1 MDVTLSEDQEAIRDL
16 AGRILGDKLTPDRL
30 RDLDADPDWFA
41 SDAWA
46 ELAGAD
52 LLGLCLPEAH
62 GGGGYGVFEA
72 CLLLEQV
79 GRAVAPVPLL
89 PTLLLGALPLAWFGA
104 ATGEQDRLLRGV
116 VSGDVVLTAA
126 VNEAGEA
133 LPPAV
138 PATTA
143 TSDGSGWRLDGDKVL
158 VPAAHL
164 AARILVPARTG
175 EDTSTVF
182 LVDPAAPG
190 VGRTRQQL
198 TSREPV
204 FDLRLDGVS
213 VGPDDVVG
221 GVDGGAEV
229 TAWITDLAVAG
240 LCAVQAGVCEAALR
254 LTARY
259 TSERHQFDAPI
270 ATFQAVAQRMAD
282 AYIDTEAVRLTA
294 WQAAWRL
301 DHGLPAGEA
310 LAVAKYWAAEGGQ
323 RVVHAAQHLHGGIG
337 VDTDYPVHRCF
348 RWAKAG
354 ELALGGATAHLV
366 RLGARLAAEPA

>member
-1 MDVTLSEDQEAIRDL
+1 MDVTLREDQEAIRDL
-16 AGRILGDKLTPDRL
+16 AGRILADRLTPDRL
-30 RDLDADPDWFA
+30 RELDADPDWFA
-41 SDAWA
+41 RDVWP
-46 ELAGAD
+46 ELARAD
-52 LLGLCLPEAH
+52 LLGLCLPDAH

-79 GRAVAPVPLL
+79 GRSVAPVPFLA
-89 PTLLLGALPLAWFGA
+89 TVLLGAMPLARFGP
-104 ATGEQDRLLRGV
+104 ATELRDRLLRGV
-116 VSGDVVLTAA
+116 VAGDIVLTAA
-126 VNEAGEA
+126 VTEAGEA

-143 TSDGSGWRLDGDKVL
+143 TPEGDRWRLDGDKAL

-164 AARILVPARTG
+164 AHRILVPARTG
-175 EDTSTVF
+175 EGTSTVF
-182 LVDPAAPG
+182 LVDPAAGG
-190 VGRTRQQL
+190 VTATRQQL

-204 FDLRLDGVS
+204 SDLHLEGVA
-213 VGPDDVVG
+213 VGSDDVVG
-221 GVDGGAEV
+221 TVGGGAEV

-254 LTARY
+254 LAARY
-259 TSERHQFDAPI
+259 TSERTQFNAPV

-282 AYIDTEAVRLTA
+282 AYIDTEAVRLCA

-301 DHGLPAGEA
+301 DQDLPAAEA
-310 LAVAKYWAAEGGQ
+310 LAVAKFWAADGGQ
-323 RVVHAAQHLHGGIG
+323 RVVHAAQHVHGGIG
-337 VDTDYPVHRCF
+337 VDTDYPLHRCF